1 MGVRNY
7 PDIPRVYFDF
17 DNTLADFVRGAR
29 ERNLSPTEFK
39 LVPGAYRH
47 LPLMPG
53 ALDAVARVAAMGLDP
68 FGLTKCPSKNPLS
81 ATEKLLWTTDYLPQL
96 DDKVIISSDKG
107 AVGTR
112 RDYLVDDMPEWANA
126 HNFPGTVIRFTG
138 DWHEVFRIIVATEA
152 SRAQLR

>member
-17 DNTLADFVRGAR
+17 DNTLADFVRAAS
-29 ERNLSPTEFK
+29 EHNMAPSEFK

-53 ALDAVARVAAMGLDP
+53 AADAVCEVLAMGLDP
-68 FGLTKCPSKNPLS
+68 FGLTKCPAKNPLS
-81 ATEKLLWTTDYLPQL
+81 ATEKLLWTADYLPQL

-107 AVGTR
+107 AVGTP

-138 DWHEVFRIIVATEA
+138 DWKVVFDIIRTTEA
-152 SRAQLR
+152 RRAQLR